1 MQFHRQPLHNAC
13 SLFADTG
20 SNRKAKIVIID
31 GFGQR
36 ENDHVTGQVAAAL
49 RDAFPHAEVPDPI
62 ATAWTIAQDTTL
74 QLSFSRQA
82 KRLRTALRWDGREVH
97 VYAYS
102 QGAFPAAMVLAS
114 QRFAHVASVTLVGA
128 PLRASREQKRID
140 ALDISGMGE
149 VFAYVADQLP
159 DTLPASLVAVVRYEK
174 RGGLPR

>member
-1 MQFHRQPLHNAC
+1 
-13 SLFADTG
+13 
-20 SNRKAKIVIID
+20 
-31 GFGQR
+31 
-36 ENDHVTGQVAAAL
+36 
-49 RDAFPHAEVPDPI
+49 
-62 ATAWTIAQDTTL
+62 
-74 QLSFSRQA
+74 
-82 KRLRTALRWDGREVH
+82 